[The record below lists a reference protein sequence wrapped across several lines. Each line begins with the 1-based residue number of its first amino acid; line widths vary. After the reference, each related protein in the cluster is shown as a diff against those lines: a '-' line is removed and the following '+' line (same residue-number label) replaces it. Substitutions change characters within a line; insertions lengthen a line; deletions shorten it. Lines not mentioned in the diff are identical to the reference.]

1 MNFKINMNFD
11 FLTIILIV
19 NIVFKLLNIITWD
32 WFIVLWP
39 LWVTFG
45 IVVIFFIV
53 YYIKRRKNN
62 EINKSKR

>member
-11 FLTIILIV
+11 FLTIMLVINIIL
-19 NIVFKLLNIITWD
+19 KLLNIITWN

-45 IVVIFFIV
+45 IIGICFII
-53 YYIKRRKNN
+53 Y
-62 EINKSKR
+62 